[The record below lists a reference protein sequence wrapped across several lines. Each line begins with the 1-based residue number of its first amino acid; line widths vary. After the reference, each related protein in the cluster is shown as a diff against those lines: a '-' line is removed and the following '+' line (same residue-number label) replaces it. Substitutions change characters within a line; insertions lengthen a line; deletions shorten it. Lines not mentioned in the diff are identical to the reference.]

1 MDLRAIK
8 DLSQLADDE
17 FFAQVSE
24 GLALILRNATQI
36 QSDSDLLAESERSR
50 GRRILDN
57 LVREEAAKY
66 LILIDAVRCD

>member
-1 MDLRAIK
+1 LDLRAIK